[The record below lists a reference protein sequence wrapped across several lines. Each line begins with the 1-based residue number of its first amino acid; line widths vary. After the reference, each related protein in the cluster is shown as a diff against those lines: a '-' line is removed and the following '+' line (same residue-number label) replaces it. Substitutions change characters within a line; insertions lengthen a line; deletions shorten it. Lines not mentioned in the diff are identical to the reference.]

1 MKTVCSYSPWLLA
14 ILVAVVGCSGTEDT
28 GKGVVRFTDGEVV
41 ESGSV
46 EFRSLASGDRYAG
59 KIDSSG
65 RFKLVD
71 KDGRVGIPDGD
82 YEVVVVQIVLTE
94 DLAADMHSHGRS
106 VPRRYADYYT
116 SDLRVTTKAESP
128 LSIELVLS
136 TE

>member
-1 MKTVCSYSPWLLA
+1 MKTFVGNPSWLLA
-14 ILVAVVGCSGTEDT
+14 ILIAAVGCSGNEDV

-46 EFRSLASGDRYAG
+46 EFRSLASGDRFASR
-59 KIDSSG
+59 IDSSG

-71 KDGRVGIPDGD
+71 QEGRVGIPDGD

-106 VPRRYADYYT
+106 VPRRYADYYS
-116 SDLRVTTKAESP
+116 SDLRVTIKAESP
-128 LSIELVLS
+128 LPIELVLS